1 MSAPQVKGIK
11 QLSTGY
17 RDDPTTRIAIAL
29 ETLAGCTG
37 WLDPET
43 GQRQH
48 DGDTCPVHEGQD
60 DPPTFQVETP
70 LTTFDRLR
78 FWKWFQ
84 I

>member
-1 MSAPQVKGIK
+1 MSAPQVRGIK
-11 QLSTGY
+11 QLPAPSY

-60 DPPTFQVETP
+60 VTP
-70 LTTFDRLR
+70 DAQIDIKAFTWLDRLR
-78 FWKWFQ
+78 IWGGL
-84 I
+84 